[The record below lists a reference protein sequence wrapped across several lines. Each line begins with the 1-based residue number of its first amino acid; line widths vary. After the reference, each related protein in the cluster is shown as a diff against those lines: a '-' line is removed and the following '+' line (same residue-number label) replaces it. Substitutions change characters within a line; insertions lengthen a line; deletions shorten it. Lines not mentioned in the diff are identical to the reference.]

1 MKMKFDNMLPQ
12 EIVRLIEYTQWL
24 EIIRE
29 VAVDIAKVLPDKK
42 DIEDILGDFNNSQ
55 YKIEKLIEIKENL
68 QQTLQSHLTF
78 LQYINSFEKIIN
90 VIDDGEIPLR
100 EELSAQQQVIM
111 DDFYETL
118 ELSGFKTKYK
128 YVKDV
133 REHIEYRINSIN
145 IAINYIEENIKKLTS
160 LTIH

>member
-55 YKIEKLIEIKENL
+55 YKIEKSIEIKENL

-78 LQYINSFEKIIN
+78 LQCINSFEKIIN

-160 LTIH
+160 PTIH